1 MTTKLTIDEWRSQGA
16 ALFGPDEMQWRFICP
31 ACNHVASVQDYKDA
45 GAPPAAVGVACV
57 GRFTNRPRKAFEPG
71 PGPCDYS
78 GLGLICISPVQV
90 DGRPVFGFDPA
101 KEKVVP

>member
-1 MTTKLTIDEWRSQGA
+1 MTTIKLTTEQWHVQGV
-16 ALFGPDEMQWRFICP
+16 ALFGNDKMQWRFICP

-45 GAPPAAVGVACV
+45 GAESINAVGVVCV
-57 GRFTNRPRKAFEPG
+57 GRFMAHRREAFAVG

-90 DGRPVFGFDPA
+90 DGLPVFDFAP
-101 KEKVVP
+101 KELHP